1 LVNST
6 KPGTS
11 KKYLSMSELMI
22 QMVQKPADIND
33 TVVLSSSIY
42 VDVFINSDVGSD
54 SFVIMDPNE
63 SVLEGISVTPE
74 EPDLEVIDSN
84 VPDLEKSFDTLE
96 EPDLEVI
103 DSIVSDLEKSSDTL
117 EEPDLEVIDS
127 NVPFLEERY
136 VRLEEPDPE
145 VIDSNVHALE
155 KKALLLLKNQTLQ

>member
-22 QMVQKPADIND
+22 QMVQNPADIND

-42 VDVFINSDVGSD
+42 VDLFINSDVGSD
-54 SFVIMDPNE
+54 SFVIMDANE

-84 VPDLEKSFDTLE
+84 VPDLEK
-96 EPDLEVI
+96 
-103 DSIVSDLEKSSDTL
+103 
-117 EEPDLEVIDS
+117 
-127 NVPFLEERY
+127 
-136 VRLEEPDPE
+136 
-145 VIDSNVHALE
+145 ALI
-155 KKALLLLKNQTLQ
+155 LLKNQTLK